1 MDILDAIAQAIL
13 VSFVLFSLFDYFRE
27 GTLPKPVLNV
37 IIILAFYLSVRFL
50 FKKITSSAHHDYKIT
65 VNGVLVSGGEEKFSL
80 SFGDVMETNV
90 AGVSFDDHQII
101 IRSLSADDNVKL
113 IRDKA
118 NSHDENAIAVY
129 AKKRNGDSYQSI
141 GFLPKQLSKKI
152 VELTEFDS
160 ISGISIKSVYKVP
173 NGDLSGVKIRFALL
187 KENIN

>member
-1 MDILDAIAQAIL
+1 MDILDTIAQAIL
-13 VSFVLFSLFDYFRE
+13 FSFVLFSLFDYFRE
-27 GTLPKPVLNV
+27 GTLSKPILNV
-37 IIILAFYLSVRFL
+37 IITLAFYLLVRFL
-50 FKKITSSAHHDYKIT
+50 FKKISSSAHHDYQIS
-65 VNGVLVSGGEEKFSL
+65 VNGDLIAGREEIFTL
-80 SFGDVMETNV
+80 SFGDVVETNV

-101 IRSLSADDNVKL
+101 IKSLSADEKVKL

-118 NSHDENAIAVY
+118 NVHDENAIAVY

-152 VELTEFDS
+152 VELIEFDS
-160 ISGISIKSVYKVP
+160 ISGVSIKSVYKVP